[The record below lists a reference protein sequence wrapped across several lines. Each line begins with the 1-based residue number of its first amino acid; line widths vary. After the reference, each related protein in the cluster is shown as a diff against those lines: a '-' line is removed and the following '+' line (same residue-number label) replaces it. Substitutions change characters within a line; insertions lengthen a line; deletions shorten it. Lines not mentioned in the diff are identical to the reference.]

1 MAVIGVV
8 ATCALIAV
16 GSLGGTGGKHQD
28 LYTTMSPEEMQ
39 FMHYLVAHGK
49 SYGTREEY
57 EFRLGQFRE
66 SLGKIHEHNSR
77 NDVTFRLGLNKFSD
91 MTQDEYRRLL
101 GLNPRRRD
109 TQNV

>member
-16 GSLGGTGGKHQD
+16 GSLGGTGGKHQA

-39 FMHYLVAHGK
+39 FVHYLVAHGK

-66 SLGKIHEHNSR
+66 SLGKSMSITRE
-77 NDVTFRLGLNKFSD
+77 TTLPSD
-91 MTQDEYRRLL
+91 WVSTSSL
-101 GLNPRRRD
+101 
-109 TQNV
+109 T

>member
-1 MAVIGVV
+1 VIGVV

-16 GSLGGTGGKHQD
+16 GSLGGSGGKHQA

-39 FMHYLVAHGK
+39 FVHYLVAHGK
-49 SYGTREEY
+49 SYGTRKEY

-101 GLNPRRRD
+101 GLIHRRRD